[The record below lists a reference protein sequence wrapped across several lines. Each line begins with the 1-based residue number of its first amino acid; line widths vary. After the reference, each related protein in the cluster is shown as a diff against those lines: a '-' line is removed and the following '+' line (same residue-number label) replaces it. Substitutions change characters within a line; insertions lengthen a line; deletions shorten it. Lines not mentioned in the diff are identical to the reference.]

1 MRGDASGN
9 LVVSVEILPDER
21 FERQG
26 DDLYC
31 TVEVDAL
38 EAILGTTVHMDGIL
52 EGERVTV
59 EVRGMPRV
67 GMIARGNLVA
77 VVQVRTP
84 TNLTKK
90 QLLEVASIV
99 AERTMSDEGDGAAEA
114 EEGSEGA
121 AKEPGVGSKLKEEF
135 EEEVAEHFS
144 SDKWHAPRNPFKG
157 KGKRK

>member
-1 MRGDASGN
+1 
-9 LVVSVEILPDER
+9 
-21 FERQG
+21 
-26 DDLYC
+26 
-31 TVEVDAL
+31 
-38 EAILGTTVHMDGIL
+38 
-52 EGERVTV
+52 
-59 EVRGMPRV
+59 MPRV

-84 TNLTKK
+84 SDLTKK

-99 AERTMSDEGDGAAEA
+99 AERTMSGEGDGADEA
-114 EEGSEGA
+114 EEGLEGA
-121 AKEPGVGSKLKEEF
+121 AKEPGVGSKLKDEI

>member
-1 MRGDASGN
+1 
-9 LVVSVEILPDER
+9 
-21 FERQG
+21 
-26 DDLYC
+26 
-31 TVEVDAL
+31 
-38 EAILGTTVHMDGIL
+38 
-52 EGERVTV
+52 
-59 EVRGMPRV
+59 MPRV